1 MTILVIDGQGGK
13 LGKTLVENIKK
24 SFPHLEIMAVGT
36 NSAASDVMRRAGAD
50 RVATGENP
58 VIVAC
63 RSAQIIV
70 GPIGIAIADAL
81 MGEISPAMANAVAS
95 SNAYRVLIPM
105 NLCSTY
111 VAGVDK
117 KSSRHSGRRHGAH
130 PFAAR
135 RNGEQTMNNAAT
147 ATARTASPVRKLT
160 YSALY
165 LALAMVLPFLTGQI
179 PEIGSMLCPMH
190 IPALLCGFM
199 CGWPWGLAV
208 GFISPLLRSMFG
220 MPPIWVAIPMAFEMA
235 TYGAIAGLLYRKLP
249 KTGWRIY
256 ASLISAMVAGRL
268 VWGLVKFLLAGL
280 QGTEFS
286 LALFLSGAVT
296 TAIPGIILQLILIP
310 ILVVVMERT
319 NMALDV

>member
-1 MTILVIDGQGGK
+1 
-13 LGKTLVENIKK
+13 
-24 SFPHLEIMAVGT
+24 
-36 NSAASDVMRRAGAD
+36 
-50 RVATGENP
+50 
-58 VIVAC
+58 
-63 RSAQIIV
+63 
-70 GPIGIAIADAL
+70 
-81 MGEISPAMANAVAS
+81 
-95 SNAYRVLIPM
+95 
-105 NLCSTY
+105 
-111 VAGVDK
+111 
-117 KSSRHSGRRHGAH
+117 
-130 PFAAR
+130 
-135 RNGEQTMNNAAT
+135 MNNAAA

-160 YSALY
+160 YSALF
-165 LALAMVLPFLTGQI
+165 LALAMVLPFLIGHI

-190 IPALLCGFM
+190 LPALLCGFM

-208 GFISPLLRSMFG
+208 GFISPLLRSMIFG
-220 MPPIWVAIPMAFEMA
+220 MPPVCV
-235 TYGAIAGLLYRKLP
+235 AIAGLLYRKLP
-249 KTGWRIY
+249 KTGWRVY